1 MTSSSFGAL
10 LNCHNQDEHRAPADN
25 SEAPENDGSE
35 EEAADGTAGANGL
48 LHATADG
55 GGGLS

>member
-1 MTSSSFGAL
+1 MASSSFGAL
-10 LNCHNQDEHRAPADN
+10 TATTDMDTAPAGDT
-25 SEAPENDGSE
+25 EATVNDGSE
-35 EEAADGTAGANGL
+35 EEAADGTAGADVI